1 MAKRQQLE
9 PPLIPPQG
17 EVNAA
22 DAFVIGAFDEEDTQ
36 GIRVNPCFILPFLI
50 KKNQVGKQFFSFK
63 LKSSVL
69 LCR

>member
-36 GIRVNPCFILPFLI
+36 GIRVGPFLLFAFV
-50 KKNQVGKQFFSFK
+50 N
-63 LKSSVL
+63 
-69 LCR
+69 

>member
-36 GIRVNPCFILPFLI
+36 GIRVGPCFILP
-50 KKNQVGKQFFSFK
+50 
-63 LKSSVL
+63 
-69 LCR
+69 